1 MGKKYNKLAKA
12 WNYLVFER
20 IFKLTLCLHH
30 KKKLKA
36 TTGEQEAAIQKHRWQ
51 IHQK

>member
-1 MGKKYNKLAKA
+1 MGKKPNKLAKA
-12 WNYLVFER
+12 WNSLIFER

-30 KKKLKA
+30 EKKLKA
-36 TTGEQEAAIQKHRWQ
+36 TTGEQEGAIQERCWQ